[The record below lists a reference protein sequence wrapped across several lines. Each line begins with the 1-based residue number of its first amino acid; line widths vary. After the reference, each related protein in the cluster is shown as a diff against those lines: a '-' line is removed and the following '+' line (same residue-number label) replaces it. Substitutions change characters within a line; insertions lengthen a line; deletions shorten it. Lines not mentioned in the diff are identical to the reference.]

1 MNEKQKDVVQDQADP
16 SRTENEKRSP
26 QTLSEDE
33 AMLRRKQKLDEE
45 MDSEENEEEEPVS
58 KTRKVVNTIVNVV
71 LIAAIIM
78 AAVCTYISFVSS
90 SGSGVPSFFGIR
102 VLTVQ
107 TDSMYDTLKPGD
119 LILDVPVKDAST
131 LRQGDIITYWTIIN
145 GEQALNTHR
154 IVNIYDGGTFLL
166 FETKGDNN
174 QIEDPMTVHESKI
187 VGKYKFRVPGVGKLV
202 DYLQTAQG
210 FFIVVVVPVLLFFIF
225 HLVQF
230 FRVLFEYQ
238 NVKMLIKYEKER
250 GRTEDLIA
258 SQVKDEKL
266 KEEMRRAAIEAELR
280 EKLKAELMADMA
292 RQQSESSASAD
303 DSKKDD
309 ESK

>member
-1 MNEKQKDVVQDQADP
+1 MEEKQKDMDQGRIE
-16 SRTENEKRSP
+16 SSP
-26 QTLSEDE
+26 VNASHEDD
-33 AMLRRKQKLDEE
+33 AVPYTSPASVEE
-45 MDSEENEEEEPVS
+45 VEEGEEEQPIS
-58 KTRKVVNTIVNVV
+58 KKKKIINTIVNAV
-71 LIAAIIM
+71 LIAAIIL

-90 SGSGVPSFFGIR
+90 SGNGVPSFFGIR
-102 VLTVQ
+102 LMTVQ
-107 TDSMYDTLKPGD
+107 SDSMYDTLMPGD
-119 LILDVPVKDAST
+119 LILDTPVKDTST

-145 GEQALNTHR
+145 GERALNTHR
-154 IVNIYDGGTFLL
+154 IINIYDGGTYLL

-174 QIEDPMTVHESKI
+174 TIADPMTVHESEI

-266 KEEMRRAAIEAELR
+266 QEEMRRAAIEAELR